1 MMLTARKTRRRK
13 LAQIRYLVACR
24 KGRHLP
30 YGGTLATCM
39 FAGLAFALLW
49 REYSADS
56 VWAGRALVIPVFIAV
71 TAVIRRLRE
80 PLNWQDL
87 LAIRLEAYTPLDLHA
102 WRELQQGVKE
112 AGFIEIP
119 VLELWLKKETGAVF
133 KPARRDFAF
142 TERQPEEGVSED
154 D

>member
-13 LAQIRYLVACR
+13 LAQIRYLVTCR

-30 YGGTLATCM
+30 YSGTLATCVL
-39 FAGLAFALLW
+39 AGLAFALLW
-49 REYSADS
+49 REYAAGSE
-56 VWAGRALVIPVFIAV
+56 WAGAALVMPVFVAAA
-71 TAVIRRLRE
+71 AVIRRLRE

-87 LAIRLEAYTPLDLHA
+87 LAIRLEAYTPLDLPA
-102 WRELQQGVKE
+102 WHELQLAVKE
-112 AGFIEIP
+112 AGFIEVP
-119 VLELWLKKETGAVF
+119 VLEFWLKKETGAVF

>member
-1 MMLTARKTRRRK
+1 MMLTARKKRRRK
-13 LAQIRYLVACR
+13 LAQIRYLVTCW

-30 YGGTLATCM
+30 YGGTLATCVL
-39 FAGLAFALLW
+39 AGLAFALLC
-49 REYSADS
+49 REYTAGSE
-56 VWAGRALVIPVFIAV
+56 WAGWALVIPVFIAV
-71 TAVIRRLRE
+71 AAVIRRLRE

-87 LAIRLEAYTPLDLHA
+87 LAFRLEAYTPLDLHA
-102 WRELQQGVKE
+102 WRELQQEVKE

-142 TERQPEEGVSED
+142 TERQSEEGVSED

>member
-1 MMLTARKTRRRK
+1 MMLTAWKKRRRK
-13 LAQIRYLVACR
+13 LAQIRYLVACW

-30 YGGTLATCM
+30 YGGTLATCVL
-39 FAGLAFALLW
+39 AGLAFALLW
-49 REYSADS
+49 REYAAGSE
-56 VWAGRALVIPVFIAV
+56 WAGAALVIPVFVAAA
-71 TAVIRRLRE
+71 AVIRRLRE

-87 LAIRLEAYTPLDLHA
+87 LAIRLEAYTPLDLPA
-102 WRELQQGVKE
+102 WHELQLAVKE
-112 AGFIEIP
+112 AGFIE